1 MKRTSVRRRL
11 GHRVHDGTTC
21 LVGLAGVPTYR
32 RLSKTYRL
40 PDGAKR
46 VYCHHIRKTAGTSLH
61 FSFLALGDE
70 DPAAVHRRIAASAAA
85 PDHQRAA
92 MPSPPIT
99 DRCSSRGPISTA
111 GRTCPRIGSRCL
123 PRTFTVTILRDPCD
137 RVVSHYNYIREG
149 DQPGMAFAVTD
160 AERALAGNGFPA
172 FLAALPKK
180 DLLRQIF
187 TFSPSFSVA
196 EAAERISACSAVLF
210 TETYESGLAA
220 LATRLDLPLELQAR
234 SRHRVPSPDL
244 ECGPR
249 PAAGDPRA
257 RIRLAP
263 TARRHADRG
272 REPALST
279 TGAIAAPIAR

>member
-1 MKRTSVRRRL
+1 MNRSSARRRF
-11 GHRVHDGTTC
+11 GHLVHDGAT
-21 LVGLAGVPTYR
+21 AYAAWREPEYR

-70 DPAAVHRRIAASAAA
+70 DPAAVHRRIAASELHRTTSGRYAFAAHHRQVLEQGA
-85 PDHQRAA
+85 YLYGWSHLPAHR
-92 MPSPPIT
+92 
-99 DRCSSRGPISTA
+99 ISL
-111 GRTCPRIGSRCL
+111 P
-123 PRTFTVTILRDPCD
+123 PRTFAVTILRDPCD

-196 EAAERISACSAVLF
+196 EATERISACSAVLF
-210 TETYESGLAA
+210 TETYEPGLAA
-220 LATRLDLPLELQAR
+220 LATRLALPLELRRDRTTRA
-234 SRHRVPSPDL
+234 PSSISSEEREQLREMLEPEYDL
-244 ECGPR
+244 LRQLNVTATGEVSPR
-249 PAAGDPRA
+249 
-257 RIRLAP
+257 
-263 TARRHADRG
+263 
-272 REPALST
+272 
-279 TGAIAAPIAR
+279 